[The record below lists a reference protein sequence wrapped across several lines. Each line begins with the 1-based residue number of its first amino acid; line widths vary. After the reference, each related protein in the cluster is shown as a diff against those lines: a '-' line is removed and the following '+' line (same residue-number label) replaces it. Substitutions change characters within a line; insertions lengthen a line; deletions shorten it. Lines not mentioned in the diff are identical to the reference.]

1 MASQFVIPVG
11 TVPTEGGIPAD
22 AVALRN
28 PSFPREASFP
38 LNPSF
43 PRKRESR
50 DLCDRKAGIGRL
62 ALGSRSPIGVGDKLR
77 GNDGGAV
84 DSRFRGN
91 DRWVG
96 MTDGWEWWTGGDD
109 GWAGMTDGR
118 E

>member
-1 MASQFVIPVG
+1 MASQLVIPVG
-11 TVPTEGGIPAD
+11 GVPTEGGILTD
-22 AVALRN
+22 AVALRELA
-28 PSFPREASFP
+28 FLREASFP

-50 DLCDRKAGIGRL
+50 DHCDRKAGIGRT

-91 DRWVG
+91 DRW
-96 MTDGWEWWTGGDD
+96 
-109 GWAGMTDGR
+109 AGMVVGGNGGR
-118 E
+118 RG